1 MTSRLTR
8 LGTLLALVCASVPA
22 FAAERVYDVVYRVK
36 FLPERKG
43 AQVTLQLKQPK
54 SYAREF
60 RFSIDPKREQDF
72 AGDGAVTQDGDH
84 VVWQPPERGG
94 ELHWFA
100 KVESTRGKGAYD
112 GLVTDEWAVFRGD
125 DLVPP
130 ASLRKLKGARS
141 HSRLRFELP
150 KDWSSI
156 TPYRRGDGGLYDV
169 VHEERGFD
177 RPTGWIA
184 LGRLGVVWGSA
195 TGTRI
200 AVAGP
205 LDVGV
210 RHQDILAFLR
220 LVFPAAHTIFPRLPA
235 RLLVVS
241 AGDPMWRGGLSGP
254 GSIYLHAD
262 RPLISENGT
271 STLLHELMHV
281 VMGLHAERG
290 SDWLVESFAELYS
303 LEILQRSGAISRHRY
318 RVGLEKLAEWG
329 KGVNDLFERRADGAM
344 TARGVVVLKAL
355 DDEIR
360 ARSDGAHS
368 LDDIARELVLSH
380 EVSFD
385 GLRARAEQLA
395 GGPVKALARSNV
407 PGAPD

>member
-1 MTSRLTR
+1 MSSRLAR
-8 LGTLLALVCASVPA
+8 LATLLILVSASVPT

-54 SYAREF
+54 SYARAF
-60 RFSIDPKREQDF
+60 RFSVDPKRQQDF
-72 AGDGAVTQDGDH
+72 AGDGSVALDGDR

-94 ELHWFA
+94 ELRWFA
-100 KVESTRGKGAYD
+100 KIESMRGKDAYD
-112 GLVTDEWAVFRGD
+112 GLVTDQWAVFRGD

-130 ASLRKLKGARS
+130 AALRKLKGARS

-156 TPYRRGDGGLYDV
+156 TPYRRGDDGLYDV

-195 TGTRI
+195 SGTRI

-220 LVFPAAHTIFPRLPA
+220 LMFPAAHTIFPRLPA

-254 GSIYLHAD
+254 DSIYLHAD

-281 VMGLHAERG
+281 IMGLRAERG
-290 SDWLVESFAELYS
+290 SDWLVEAFAELYS
-303 LEILQRSGAISRHRY
+303 LEVLQRSGAISRHRY
-318 RVGLEKLAEWG
+318 RVGLEKLGEWG
-329 KGVNDLFERRADGAM
+329 KGVNDLFKRRADGAI

-380 EVSFD
+380 EVSFAD
-385 GLRARAEQLA
+385 LRARAEQLA
-395 GGPVKALARSNV
+395 GGPVKALARSSV